1 MHETLAELNMKITMF
16 LHSESEF
23 TFILEGTNLFILS
36 LQEQCSFNPKAFE
49 IQQLHAFNTK
59 APSIS

>member
-23 TFILEGTNLFILS
+23 TFILEGTNLFTLS
-36 LQEQCSFNPKAFE
+36 LQEQCSFNPKSFE
-49 IQQLHAFNTK
+49 IQ
-59 APSIS
+59 